1 MDSPEIIATTPASEF
16 ITSFSDVSS
25 SVSALSEENNEV
37 TVSTQEFTSETSAET
52 LAAETL
58 ISEVISESETVSTVI
73 ETLPA
78 ETTVIGT
85 TSASVSNDKFSA
97 GFFDNTNIITAF
109 ALAIAGTAAIA
120 LLHKSNRKRHSPE
133 YEPQNAKERDKAR
146 INERNAIKKAKAK
159 KEKEQSDG
167 KKKLKISRTVA
178 ETIPYKKIL
187 DNDIWLLSDHIYSKV
202 YTIDDIN
209 YNMGDEVQQN
219 DMLENYCT
227 FLNTLDDTVDCQIS
241 VWNST
246 INIKDYESK
255 ILVKMPSENKYSLL

>member
-1 MDSPEIIATTPASEF
+1 MDSPEIIATTPTSEF

-58 ISEVISESETVSTVI
+58 ISEVISESETTNTVI

-85 TSASVSNDKFSA
+85 TSVTASERYSTSVSNDKFSA

-159 KEKEQSDG
+159 KEKEQSGG

-246 INIKDYESK
+246 INIKD
-255 ILVKMPSENKYSLL
+255 

>member
-1 MDSPEIIATTPASEF
+1 MDSPEIIATPPTSEF

-58 ISEVISESETVSTVI
+58 ISEVISESETTNTVI

-85 TSASVSNDKFSA
+85 TSVTASERYSTSVSNDKFSA

-159 KEKEQSDG
+159 KEKEQSGG

-209 YNMGDEVQQN
+209 Y
-219 DMLENYCT
+219 
-227 FLNTLDDTVDCQIS
+227 
-241 VWNST
+241 
-246 INIKDYESK
+246 K
-255 ILVKMPSENKYSLL
+255 IGRAHV